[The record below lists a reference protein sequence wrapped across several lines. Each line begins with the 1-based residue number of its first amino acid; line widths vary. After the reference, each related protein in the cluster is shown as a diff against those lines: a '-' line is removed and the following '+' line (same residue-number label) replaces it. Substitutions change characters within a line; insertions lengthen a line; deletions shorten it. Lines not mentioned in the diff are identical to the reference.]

1 MGSSSSRH
9 GRNHPQNNHL
19 HHRQNQPD
27 PSLPSSTTTPIQQ
40 LPSFSTNNTNNLPS
54 QSSSIPSSNNF
65 YTNTIQP
72 SSSSPSPRLQGP
84 QSYYFAANA
93 PYTTPPM
100 IPTTSAYDSFSYHHH
115 PPPPPQPP
123 LPFNNNG
130 WAPYNYHQPGF
141 MGPQIPPPQVK
152 PHNSGLVQQPRYVD
166 HNHAKTIKN
175 VVNVN
180 KASIKVVADENNLDC
195 HLVSFTFDAVVD
207 GSITIFYFGKEGH
220 NCTFMPVYPEIYM
233 PRKIPFEKGVG
244 KKFSQPSGT
253 GIDLGFFELDQLSK
267 PSPEEDIFPLVIFA
281 EASSPSLSTS
291 TSQEPDKPLPTMS
304 THTQITE
311 AVLEKK
317 NEGHFQV
324 KVVKQILWIDGI
336 RYELREIYGIANS
349 DSAGFDGID
358 SGTECVIC
366 MSEPKDTAILPCRHM
381 CLCSGCAKE
390 LMSRSDTCPICR
402 QPIQELM
409 EIKVNNCGSSS

>member
-1 MGSSSSRH
+1 MNSTYVDLPPTNVVYPDPIKTKAESLHKKTWNKTSSKMGSSSSRH

-54 QSSSIPSSNNF
+54 QSSNSIPSSNNF

-72 SSSSPSPRLQGP
+72 SSSSPPPQGP

-100 IPTTSAYDSFSYHHH
+100 IPTSSAYGSFSYHHH
-115 PPPPPQPP
+115 PPPPQPP
-123 LPFNNNG
+123 LPFSNNG

-152 PHNSGLVQQPRYVD
+152 PHNLGLVQQPRYVD

-207 GSITIFYFGKEGH
+207 GRYYSNYFLNDASVCDFSIWVGLKFCF
-220 NCTFMPVYPEIYM
+220 FMWGGGGVVVCDLKCE
-233 PRKIPFEKGVG
+233 FE
-244 KKFSQPSGT
+244 
-253 GIDLGFFELDQLSK
+253 
-267 PSPEEDIFPLVIFA
+267 
-281 EASSPSLSTS
+281 
-291 TSQEPDKPLPTMS
+291 
-304 THTQITE
+304 
-311 AVLEKK
+311 
-317 NEGHFQV
+317 
-324 KVVKQILWIDGI
+324 
-336 RYELREIYGIANS
+336 
-349 DSAGFDGID
+349 
-358 SGTECVIC
+358 
-366 MSEPKDTAILPCRHM
+366 
-381 CLCSGCAKE
+381 
-390 LMSRSDTCPICR
+390 
-402 QPIQELM
+402 
-409 EIKVNNCGSSS
+409 

>member
-54 QSSSIPSSNNF
+54 QSSNSIPSSNNF

-72 SSSSPSPRLQGP
+72 SSSSPPPQGP

-100 IPTTSAYDSFSYHHH
+100 IPTSSAYGSFSYHHH
-115 PPPPPQPP
+115 PPPPQPP
-123 LPFNNNG
+123 LPFSNNG

-152 PHNSGLVQQPRYVD
+152 PHNLGLVQQPRYVD

-207 GSITIFYFGKEGH
+207 GRYYSNYFLNDASVCDFSIWVGLKFCF
-220 NCTFMPVYPEIYM
+220 FMWGGG
-233 PRKIPFEKGVG
+233 GVG
-244 KKFSQPSGT
+244 VCVLKCE
-253 GIDLGFFELDQLSK
+253 FE
-267 PSPEEDIFPLVIFA
+267 
-281 EASSPSLSTS
+281 
-291 TSQEPDKPLPTMS
+291 
-304 THTQITE
+304 
-311 AVLEKK
+311 
-317 NEGHFQV
+317 
-324 KVVKQILWIDGI
+324 
-336 RYELREIYGIANS
+336 
-349 DSAGFDGID
+349 
-358 SGTECVIC
+358 
-366 MSEPKDTAILPCRHM
+366 
-381 CLCSGCAKE
+381 
-390 LMSRSDTCPICR
+390 
-402 QPIQELM
+402 
-409 EIKVNNCGSSS
+409 

>member
-72 SSSSPSPRLQGP
+72 SSSSPPLQGP

-93 PYTTPPM
+93 PYTTPM
-100 IPTTSAYDSFSYHHH
+100 IPTSSAYGSFSYHHH
-115 PPPPPQPP
+115 PPPPQLP

-220 NCTFMPVYPEIYM
+220 NCTFMPAYPEIYI

-267 PSPEEDIFPLVIFA
+267 PSPEEDMFPLVIFA
-281 EASSPSLSTS
+281 EACSPSLSTS
-291 TSQEPDKPLPTMS
+291 TSQESGKPLPTMS
-304 THTQITE
+304 THAQITE

-349 DSAGFDGID
+349 DSAGFDEID
-358 SGTECVIC
+358 PGTECVIC
-366 MSEPKDTAILPCRHM
+366 MSEPKDTAVLPCRHM

-390 LMSRSDTCPICR
+390 LRSRSDTCPICR

-409 EIKVNNCGSSS
+409 EIKVNKSGSS

>member
-72 SSSSPSPRLQGP
+72 SSSSPPLQGP

-93 PYTTPPM
+93 PYTTPM
-100 IPTTSAYDSFSYHHH
+100 IPTSSAYGSFSYHHH
-115 PPPPPQPP
+115 PPPPQIP

-130 WAPYNYHQPGF
+130 WAPYNYLQPGF

-220 NCTFMPVYPEIYM
+220 NCTFMPAYPEIYI
-233 PRKIPFEKGVG
+233 PRKIPFEKGAG

-281 EASSPSLSTS
+281 EACSPSLSTS

-304 THTQITE
+304 THAQITE

-349 DSAGFDGID
+349 DSAGFDEID

-366 MSEPKDTAILPCRHM
+366 MSEPKDTAVLPCRHM

-390 LMSRSDTCPICR
+390 LRSRSDTCPICR

-409 EIKVNNCGSSS
+409 EIMVNKSGSS